1 MSSPDA
7 RPAEQQPGLD
17 QLGTPE
23 HLRAPQ
29 PEEVAP
35 TAPAEPLAP
44 EPRRHG
50 FRGFLDTIAYGVKY
64 ALLSVFGAGEQP
76 RESDPIE
83 RLRRKYGRPPRK
95 Y

>member
-1 MSSPDA
+1 MSSADA
-7 RPAEQQPGLD
+7 RPADQQPGLD

-23 HLRAPQ
+23 DLRAPQ
-29 PEEVAP
+29 PEVSSPQPVQE
-35 TAPAEPLAP
+35 PAAP
-44 EPRRHG
+44 EPRRRG
-50 FRGFLDTIAYGVKY
+50 FRGFLDTIAYGTKY

-83 RLRRKYGRPPRK
+83 RLKRKYGRPPRK